1 MNRSP
6 GITAALTVFA
16 FAALAASPARSGEA
30 SRPRLCTERPA
41 LRSRPSKQGRGIRRQ
56 EGRSKVELGRTT
68 NSAQCAFSYTWGARY
83 RTFLVASS
91 MLTSCLPRC
100 ERRVCFGA
108 RREAEVITTAVGL
121 MAASELKIASPEMVK
136 EAIGF
141 LGKNAQGVRGSSDWR
156 SQASSPFTPPRPIF
170 RGGSSR
176 SRPLRQPDGAF
187 GQEPFPAKPYATGGA
202 AAAILRMGLK
212 LENRDAVINAIKAG
226 QRPEGAW
233 SKDDSPPDL
242 GASYRVMRALY
253 MLREKPDVDRL
264 LSFVKGF
271 RQSDGSYASK
281 PGGAGDLGG
290 AYTATIIVRWAR
302 LLSGLPPVI
311 ETAGFTPLVDAKDL
325 TGWEGDKTLW
335 SVRDGVL
342 IGHSPGINHN
352 EFLAT
357 TRPFGDFIVSLNFR
371 LVDGKG
377 NSGVQFRSIRIANRE
392 MSGYQADIGE
402 GYWGS
407 LYDESRR
414 NKVLVPASQ
423 DALKALNK
431 TDWNH
436 YTVRAVGDR
445 ISLGLGGAVAVNY
458 RETEPQRSGRSG
470 LLAVQL
476 HAGGST
482 EIQFKDMMI
491 QAIPAPTTDNPDAPG
506 FHLRTV
512 KTELGERKYTVYV
525 PEGYNGSRV
534 FPVILFL
541 HGSSARGEDGI
552 MPAQN
557 GLGPAILGRPGG
569 VPAVVV
575 FPQARETWAA
585 GSADSKTALAVLG
598 DVMTRY
604 ATNPARVILTGLS
617 MGGRGSWE
625 LASAH
630 PERFAAVVPVC
641 GTGRPGDVTGLK
653 SLPVWSFCGD
663 ADRDSVVLDM
673 RKMIESLTQEGARA
687 RLTEYRGVGHNSW
700 DRAYNDPE
708 LIDWMLEQHKH

>member
-6 GITAALTVFA
+6 GISAALTVFA
-16 FAALAASPARSGEA
+16 FALAASSSFGQTPAEYAQTAAYAAAHQNKDGGFA
-30 SRPRLCTERPA
+30 A
-41 LRSRPSKQGRGIRRQ
+41 
-56 EGRSKVELGRTT
+56 KVGQKSSLGAT
-68 NSAQCAFSYTWGARY
+68 NSAVRVLLHVGGSIPDVLGCVKY
-83 RTFLVASS
+83 V
-91 MLTSCLPRC
+91 TSCRDASGG
-100 ERRVCFGA
+100 FA
-108 RREAEVITTAVGL
+108 AEPGGKPDVVTTAIGL

-141 LGKNAQGVRGSSDWR
+141 LGKNAKAFEEVRMAIAGLE
-156 SQASSPFTPPRPIF
+156 AVHTPSPDFPRWLEQIEA
-170 RGGSSR
+170 
-176 SRPLRQPDGAF
+176 LRQPDGAF
-187 GQEPFPAKPYATGGA
+187 GQGSAKPYATGGA

-226 QRPEGAW
+226 QRSEGGW

-264 LSFVKGF
+264 LSFVASC

-302 LLSGLPPVI
+302 LLSGLPPVV

-335 SVRDGVL
+335 AVRDGVL

-377 NSGVQFRSIRIANRE
+377 NSGVQFRSVRIANRE

-445 ISLGLGGAVAVNY
+445 ITLGLGGAVAVNY
-458 RETEPQRSGRSG
+458 RETEPSVARSG

-476 HAGGST
+476 HAGGPT
-482 EIQFKDMMI
+482 EVQFKDMMI
-491 QAIPAPTTDNPDAPG
+491 QPIPTPTADNPDAPG

-512 KTELGERKYTVYV
+512 KTEQGERKYTVYV

-557 GLGPAILGRPGG
+557 GLGPAILNRPGG

-585 GSADSKTALAVLG
+585 GSADSNAALAVLS
-598 DVMTRY
+598 DVMTRF
-604 ATNPARVILTGLS
+604 ATNPQRVILTGLS

-630 PERFAAVVPVC
+630 PEQFAGVVPIC
-641 GTGRPGDVTGLK
+641 GPGRPEDADRLK

-663 ADRDSVVLDM
+663 ADRESLVLEM
-673 RKMIESLTQEGARA
+673 RKMVEAIKQQGAQA

-708 LIDWMLEQHKH
+708 LIDWMLEQHRH